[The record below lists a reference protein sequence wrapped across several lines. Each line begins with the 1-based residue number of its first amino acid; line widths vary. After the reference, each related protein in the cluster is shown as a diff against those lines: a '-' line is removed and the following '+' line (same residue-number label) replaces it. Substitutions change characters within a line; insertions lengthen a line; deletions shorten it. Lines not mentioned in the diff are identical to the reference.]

1 MAKALIAIG
10 VGSTS
15 GDSFPKLKGAIKDA
29 KAIHAWGKAQGFDCK
44 LFVDERKK
52 VRFADVFEALDRFV
66 NMGIYS
72 QIVVYFSG
80 HGILKAPDCELW
92 LLSGAP
98 RIPSEVINV
107 RGSIDNARASGI
119 EHVVFIS
126 DACRSL
132 PTDMTQASLSV
143 GSSLFSIIHYTPPLP
158 EVDVFYATLPG
169 NVALE
174 VPPDATNQRDRGLM
188 TQCLLEAL
196 EGRVPEVIHA
206 FDDAGQASHVVPCRS
221 LKTWLTAALPLAAA
235 AISLQLQQ
243 LPEARIESDPSR
255 KYLAKVANVAQTS
268 QLCPSLA
275 AQACGT
281 LTIGVAAIG
290 AIAYKASGTRRLIAS
305 NASGGTKRRGHT
317 RDAAPRFGYTVSS
330 LPTRAA
336 AITRIV
342 ESTAAAK
349 LDASVSI
356 KGAVVRSV
364 TGTGQVEL
372 VTDNRDSW
380 INLTPNSGAP
390 LALRFESG
398 SGFVVS
404 PIPGYVTTVVVQDGR
419 IATVNYTPAPGS
431 RNYAEFVTVA
441 SELEAR
447 RAAAAVDALNGI
459 FSIESSG
466 DIALADYVRF
476 FKWVNPTLGIYACYA
491 YARAGKFDKIVDIYN
506 IMSMEPE
513 TVPFDVAMLAAQT
526 AEATFPSASPGM
538 PLLTQGWMMLDRFRQ
553 SLPTALAQAREFL
566 EPSLWAT
573 FSDAGMSILEA
584 YVSEG

>member
-15 GDSFPKLKGAIKDA
+15 GDSFPKLKGAAKDA
-29 KAIHAWGKAQGFDCK
+29 KAFHAWGKAQGFDCE
-44 LFVDERKK
+44 LFVDESKK
-52 VRFADVFEALDRFV
+52 IRFADVFDALDKFV
-66 NMGIYS
+66 SKGIYS

-92 LLSGAP
+92 LLSSAP

-107 RGSIDNARASGI
+107 RGSIDNARASGV

-143 GSSLFSIIHYTPPLP
+143 GSSLFSVIHYTPPLP

-206 FDDAGQASHVVPCRS
+206 FDDAGQASRVVPCRP

-235 AISLQLQQ
+235 AISLRLQQ

-255 KYLAKVANVAQTS
+255 KYLAKVANVAPTS
-268 QLCPSLA
+268 RLRPTSA
-275 AQACGT
+275 AQAFGT
-281 LTIGVAAIG
+281 LPIEVMATYEAP
-290 AIAYKASGTRRLIAS
+290 GTRRLIAS
-305 NASGGTKRRGHT
+305 NASGGSKRRGRT
-317 RDAAPRFGYTVSS
+317 RDSAPRLGHTLSS
-330 LPTRAA
+330 LPTRTA
-336 AITRIV
+336 AIAKIV
-342 ESTAAAK
+342 ESTTAAP

-356 KGAVVRSV
+356 RGAVVRSV
-364 TGTGQVEL
+364 AGAGQVEL

-380 INLTPNSGAP
+380 INLAPNSGAP
-390 LALRFESG
+390 LALRFENG

-404 PIPGYVTTVVVQDGR
+404 PIPGYVATVVVQDGH

-431 RNYAEFVTVA
+431 RNYAEYVTIA
-441 SELEAR
+441 GELEAR
-447 RAAAAVDALNGI
+447 RAAAAVDAWNGT

-476 FKWVNPTLGIYACYA
+476 LKRVDPTLGIYACYA
-491 YARAGKFDKIVDIYN
+491 YARAGKFDEIVDIYN
-506 IMSMEPE
+506 IMSQEPE
-513 TVPFDVAMLAAQT
+513 AVPFDVAMLAVQT
-526 AEATFPSASPGM
+526 AGAKFPSAAPGM
-538 PLLTQGWMMLDRFRQ
+538 PLLTQGWMMLGRFRQ
-553 SLPTALAQAREFL
+553 SLPAALAQAREFL

-573 FSDAGMSILEA
+573 FSDAGMNILEA

>member
-10 VGSTS
+10 VGNTS
-15 GDSFPKLKGAIKDA
+15 GDSFPKLKGAVGDA
-29 KAIHAWGKAQGFDCK
+29 KAFHAWGKAQGFDCK

-52 VRFADVFEALDRFV
+52 IRFADVFDALDTFV
-66 NMGIYS
+66 NQGIYS

-98 RIPSEVINV
+98 RIPSEAINV
-107 RGSIDNARASGI
+107 RGSIDNARASGV

-143 GSSLFSIIHYTPPLP
+143 GSSLFSVIRYTPPLP

-174 VPPDATNQRDRGLM
+174 VPPDATNQRDRGLL

-206 FDDAGQASHVVPCRS
+206 FDEAGQASRVVPCRP

-235 AISLQLQQ
+235 AISLRLQQ
-243 LPEARIESDPSR
+243 MPEARIESDPSC
-255 KYLAKVANVAQTS
+255 KYLAKVINVAPTP
-268 QLCPSLA
+268 QLRPSSAEQAYGTQVIEALA
-275 AQACGT
+275 R
-281 LTIGVAAIG
+281 
-290 AIAYKASGTRRLIAS
+290 YEPPGTRRLIAS
-305 NASGGTKRRGHT
+305 NASGGTRRRTRTHDAVPRLGHML
-317 RDAAPRFGYTVSS
+317 SL
-330 LPTRAA
+330 LPTHAA
-336 AITRIV
+336 AIAKIV
-342 ESTAAAK
+342 ESTASAP

-356 KGAVVRSV
+356 KGAIVRSV
-364 TGTGQVEL
+364 VGAAQVEL
-372 VTDNRDSW
+372 VTDSRDSW
-380 INLTPNSGAP
+380 INLAPNSGAP
-390 LALRFESG
+390 LALRFENS

-404 PIPGYVTTVVVQDGR
+404 PIPGYVTTVVVQNGR
-419 IATVNYTPAPGS
+419 IATVNYTPARGS
-431 RNYAEFVTVA
+431 RNYAQYVTVA
-441 SELEAR
+441 GELEAR
-447 RAAAAVDALNGI
+447 RAAAAVDALNGT

-466 DIALADYVRF
+466 SIALADYVRF
-476 FKWVNPTLGIYACYA
+476 FNRVDPTLGIYACYA
-491 YARAGKFDKIVDIYN
+491 YSRAGKFDEIDNIHN

-513 TVPFDVAMLAAQT
+513 AVPFDVAMLAART
-526 AEATFPSASPGM
+526 SGTTFPSAAPGM
-538 PLLTQGWMMLDRFRQ
+538 PLMTQGWMMLGRFQQ
-553 SLPTALAQAREFL
+553 SLPTVLAQVREFL

-573 FSDAGMSILEA
+573 FSNAGMEILEA